1 MSENEERQ
9 ERADPTTPPSSDAA
23 AWAVLGAV
31 SRQSAEEFIAEQKKV
46 AQKQQMLLDLQAHEL
61 KHELSLRHWSL
72 RVHHVSDVM
81 KVSFEIAVAL
91 IMIAVALFIGGAVW
105 SAAHDDGLVIQAFS
119 VPPDLAARGMTGEV
133 VAGRMLDRL
142 SDLQAQTESMRN
154 PGSYTNN
161 WGNDI
166 KVQIPDTG
174 VSVGEFNRYLHQWL
188 GHETNITGDVVRTAN
203 GLTVTARAGS
213 DAGDS
218 FTGPEA
224 DLDSLLRRASEAVY
238 ARTQPYRYGTF
249 LYEHDKLLPA
259 MAVFAGDAQSGS
271 AVVRAWAN
279 VGWANTLGTQNAIR
293 ESEDKSRAA
302 VSLIPDIALGWL
314 KLTQSASILGHAEV
328 ALAAGRMSVRVIDG
342 RGAEN
347 LRPEYLPMFRL
358 EMTGSVDDLM
368 GDYSDEVKQYRAV
381 QAGKAFRFVAEALS
395 YSIAATFVEDHD
407 PSGAQRFLATAP
419 GISAESTVGHSAQIA
434 RASALENIR
443 DIEMLGALDHRNWPR
458 VLETARDIETEEP
471 KLTASFNA
479 GFYLPTQ
486 IWPYLAYAE
495 AMSGD
500 FVSAHTQI
508 DRTPNDCDVCLR
520 MRGRIDAAQKNWRGA
535 AWWFERAVAAAPS
548 SPFAYTDWGAM
559 LLAKGDPDGA
569 IAKFTLANRKGPHFA
584 DPLEMWGEALIYMN
598 RSDLALA
605 KFEEAEKYAPNWGR
619 LHLKWGEALFY
630 AGKREE
636 AKKQFSIAAH
646 LDLSESDKV
655 QLSRVSTARE

>member
-224 DLDSLLRRASEAVY
+224 DLDSLPRRY
-238 ARTQPYRYGTF
+238 TPARSLIATVRFFTSMTSSCRRWRF
-249 LYEHDKLLPA
+249 SPA
-259 MAVFAGDAQSGS
+259 MRKAARPKNGPGPMSAGP
-271 AVVRAWAN
+271 
-279 VGWANTLGTQNAIR
+279 TL
-293 ESEDKSRAA
+293 
-302 VSLIPDIALGWL
+302 
-314 KLTQSASILGHAEV
+314 
-328 ALAAGRMSVRVIDG
+328 SVRKT
-342 RGAEN
+342 
-347 LRPEYLPMFRL
+347 PF
-358 EMTGSVDDLM
+358 GSR
-368 GDYSDEVKQYRAV
+368 KINPARRYR
-381 QAGKAFRFVAEALS
+381 
-395 YSIAATFVEDHD
+395 
-407 PSGAQRFLATAP
+407 
-419 GISAESTVGHSAQIA
+419 
-434 RASALENIR
+434 
-443 DIEMLGALDHRNWPR
+443 
-458 VLETARDIETEEP
+458 
-471 KLTASFNA
+471 
-479 GFYLPTQ
+479 
-486 IWPYLAYAE
+486 
-495 AMSGD
+495 
-500 FVSAHTQI
+500 
-508 DRTPNDCDVCLR
+508 
-520 MRGRIDAAQKNWRGA
+520 
-535 AWWFERAVAAAPS
+535 
-548 SPFAYTDWGAM
+548 
-559 LLAKGDPDGA
+559 
-569 IAKFTLANRKGPHFA
+569 
-584 DPLEMWGEALIYMN
+584 
-598 RSDLALA
+598 
-605 KFEEAEKYAPNWGR
+605 
-619 LHLKWGEALFY
+619 
-630 AGKREE
+630 
-636 AKKQFSIAAH
+636 
-646 LDLSESDKV
+646 
-655 QLSRVSTARE
+655 

>member
-259 MAVFAGDAQSGS
+259 MAVFAGDTQSGS
-271 AVVRAWAN
+271 AEERAWAN
-279 VGWANTLGTQNAIR
+279 VGWANTLGTQNAIQ

-302 VSLIPDIALGWL
+302 VSLNPDIALGWL
-314 KLTQSASILGHAEV
+314 KLTQNASALGQSEA
-328 ALAAGRMSVRVIDG
+328 ALAAGRMSLRVIDG

-358 EMTGSVDDLM
+358 EMTGFIDDLL
-368 GDYSDEVKQYRAV
+368 GDYSDEVKQYQAV
-381 QAGKAFRFVAEALS
+381 QAGKAFRFIAEGLS
-395 YSIAATFVEDHD
+395 YSIATALVENHD
-407 PSGAQRFLATAP
+407 LPAARRFLATLP
-419 GISAESTVGHSAQIA
+419 GFFTDSTIGHSPQIA
-434 RASALENIR
+434 AVVAQESVHIVELVA
-443 DIEMLGALDHRNWPR
+443 ALDDRNWPQ
-458 VLETARDIETEEP
+458 VLELARDIDAVEP

-479 GFYLPTQ
+479 GVYLPTQ
-486 IWPYLAYAE
+486 NWPYLAYAE
-495 AMSGD
+495 AMTGD
-500 FVSAHTQI
+500 FESAHAQI

-520 MRGRIDAAQKNWRGA
+520 FRGRIDAEQKNWSGA

-559 LLAKGDPDGA
+559 LLAHGDYDGA
-569 IAKFTLANRKGPHFA
+569 IDKFRQANQKGPHFA
-584 DPLEMWGEALIYMN
+584 DPLEMWGEALTAKN

-605 KFEEAEKYAPNWGR
+605 KFADADKYAPNWGR
-619 LHLKWGEALFY
+619 LHLKWGEALLWSGNK
-630 AGKREE
+630 ADAE
-636 AKKQFSIAAH
+636 KQFAIAAQ
-646 LDLSESDKV
+646 LDLSAADKAV
-655 QLSRVSTARE
+655 LAKVSATP